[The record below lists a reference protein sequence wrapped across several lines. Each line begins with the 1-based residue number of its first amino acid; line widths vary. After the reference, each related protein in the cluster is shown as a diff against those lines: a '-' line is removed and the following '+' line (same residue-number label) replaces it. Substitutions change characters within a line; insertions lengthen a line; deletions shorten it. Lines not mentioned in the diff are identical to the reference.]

1 MSESLLHGIVQGT
14 LGTLIVFSVAT
25 WALALV
31 KGTQFFRLGRQ
42 NAQFRKVFR
51 SRGQGVSFERLA
63 EEGPEARLALAGI
76 TTWEE
81 NEELAI
87 ADAHAAKEVLELRLK
102 QQIQRERRLA
112 EGGLIVLATIATTSP
127 FVGLFGTVWGIM
139 GALTQI
145 GATGEAGIEVVAG
158 PIGEALIA
166 TGVGIAVAVPA
177 VIAFNAFVRRVKNGQ
192 SDLDDLA
199 LTLVSLALQGKLES
213 APRSERSRLA
223 SGTTLSRPSDVKEI
237 AHRPKEASA

>member
-14 LGTLIVFSVAT
+14 LVTLIVFSVVT

-31 KGTQFFRLGRQ
+31 KGAQFFRLGRK

-63 EEGPEARLALAGI
+63 EEEGPEARLALAGI

-81 NEELAI
+81 NEELALT
-87 ADAHAAKEVLELRLK
+87 DAHAAKEVLELRLK
-102 QQIQRERRLA
+102 QQIQRERRSA

-166 TGVGIAVAVPA
+166 TGIGIAVAVPA

-199 LTLVSLALQGKLES
+199 LTLVSFALQGKLES
-213 APRSERSRLA
+213 APRSRLA